1 MLELSESNIH
11 LNATATNKLQAI
23 EMAASA
29 LEQAGNVEQG
39 YLQGMLGR
47 EQQTS
52 TFLGNG
58 IAIPHGTLETRSMVK
73 KTGVQVFQFPQ
84 GIEWGEGN
92 IAYVVIGIAA
102 RSDEHLALLRQLTHV
117 LGDEDTAAQLA
128 TLTDVEKFRAILLGE
143 SDAFTIT
150 EETLSLDI
158 ETQSLLTL
166 TAINAGKLQQQSAV
180 ENTEEITQ
188 TPSVW
193 KEIFIQGVWK
203 NNSTLVQLL
212 GLCPLLAVSST
223 ATNALG
229 LGLATMLVLTCTN
242 TVVSLF
248 RKQIPHDIRIPIYVM
263 IIATTVTVVQLLM
276 NAYTYTLY
284 QALGIFI
291 PLIVTNC
298 IVIGRAE
305 AFASKNSVAHAA
317 WDGFSMGLGM
327 ALSITVLGALRE
339 ILGQGTLFE
348 GIENLFGQ
356 GAKFLTLHIYH
367 ADSSFLLFIL
377 PPGAF
382 IGLGILLAIKNR
394 IDMKK

>member
-143 SDAFTIT
+143 SDSFSIT
-150 EETLSLDI
+150 EET
-158 ETQSLLTL
+158 
-166 TAINAGKLQQQSAV
+166 
-180 ENTEEITQ
+180 
-188 TPSVW
+188 
-193 KEIFIQGVWK
+193 
-203 NNSTLVQLL
+203 
-212 GLCPLLAVSST
+212 
-223 ATNALG
+223 
-229 LGLATMLVLTCTN
+229 
-242 TVVSLF
+242 
-248 RKQIPHDIRIPIYVM
+248 
-263 IIATTVTVVQLLM
+263 
-276 NAYTYTLY
+276 
-284 QALGIFI
+284 
-291 PLIVTNC
+291 
-298 IVIGRAE
+298 
-305 AFASKNSVAHAA
+305 
-317 WDGFSMGLGM
+317 
-327 ALSITVLGALRE
+327 
-339 ILGQGTLFE
+339 
-348 GIENLFGQ
+348 
-356 GAKFLTLHIYH
+356 
-367 ADSSFLLFIL
+367 
-377 PPGAF
+377 
-382 IGLGILLAIKNR
+382 
-394 IDMKK
+394 